1 MKLTKFQIEDDKIF
15 QGFSDGSTWNGWSNP
30 YYTLEVAK
38 EVLNYYQ
45 NQECIESRESW
56 LNWDLKPSKQFMGID
71 LYCFGFGF
79 CWDEVTKEEEE
90 RINLINKV
98 IDNCKK
104 DDEYLRDIV
113 NEYFQELETT
123 CRGLDGI
130 KETLEEREQYKS
142 NSGCE
147 LEDVTDEFYD
157 EKGELKQ

>member
-1 MKLTKFQIEDDKIF
+1 MKLTKFQINEDPIF
-15 QGFSDGSTWNGWSNP
+15 QGFSDGSNWNGWKNP
-30 YYTLEVAK
+30 YFTLEVAK

-56 LNWDLKPSKQFMGID
+56 LNWDLTQSKQFMGID

-90 RINLINKV
+90 RIDLINKV

-113 NEYFQELETT
+113 NEYFQQLETT
-123 CRGLDGI
+123 CRGLEGI
-130 KETLEEREQYKS
+130 KETLEERENKE
-142 NSGCE
+142 NE
-147 LEDVTDEFYD
+147 
-157 EKGELKQ
+157 

>member
-15 QGFSDGSTWNGWSNP
+15 QGFSDGSTWNGWKNP
-30 YYTLEVAK
+30 YFTLEVAK

-56 LNWDLKPSKQFMGID
+56 LNWDLTPSKQFMGID

-113 NEYFQELETT
+113 NEYFQELESTT
-123 CRGLDGI
+123 RGLDGI
-130 KETLEEREQYKS
+130 KETLEERENKE
-142 NSGCE
+142 NE
-147 LEDVTDEFYD
+147 
-157 EKGELKQ
+157 